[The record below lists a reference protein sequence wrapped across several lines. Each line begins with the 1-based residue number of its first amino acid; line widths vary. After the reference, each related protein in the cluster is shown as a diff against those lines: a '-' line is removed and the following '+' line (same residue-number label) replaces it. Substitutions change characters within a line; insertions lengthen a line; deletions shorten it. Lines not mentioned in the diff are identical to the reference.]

1 MYYKYKLISM
11 ARSWLPC
18 VHQVPYK
25 GQSLLTL
32 CFTKLKGRKTMTEL
46 LMTQLASTSHSQT
59 LRKELRN
66 HSELNPHRNRDVLD
80 LK

>member
-25 GQSLLTL
+25 VRSVTPN
-32 CFTKLKGRKTMTEL
+32 TMLHRAEGDKNSDRAAHDT
-46 LMTQLASTSHSQT
+46 AS
-59 LRKELRN
+59 
-66 HSELNPHRNRDVLD
+66 
-80 LK
+80 